1 MFNLTVFSQTV
12 TDTNSICLKNYTARL
27 IVLDLISGDSAKEE
41 LKVTKT
47 LLTLTEKQ
55 STYKDSVIHSY
66 VLKDSLY
73 DNEINL
79 YKKQQQIFADYNK
92 QLKKDIKKTKLK
104 IQIISLST
112 IIITFTSAF
121 ILYVYH

>member
-1 MFNLTVFSQTV
+1 M
-12 TDTNSICLKNYTARL
+12 
-27 IVLDLISGDSAKEE
+27 LDFMKHA
-41 LKVTKT
+41 T
-47 LLTLTEKQ
+47 
-55 STYKDSVIHSY
+55 
-66 VLKDSLY
+66 
-73 DNEINL
+73 INL